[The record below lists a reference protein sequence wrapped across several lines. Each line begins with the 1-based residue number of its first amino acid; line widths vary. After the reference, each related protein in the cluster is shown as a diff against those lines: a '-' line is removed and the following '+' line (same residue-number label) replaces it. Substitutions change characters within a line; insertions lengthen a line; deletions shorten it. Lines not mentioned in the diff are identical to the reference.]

1 MAQVQSLVRELR
13 SWRLC
18 AAAKSPQSC
27 QTLCNP
33 IDGSLPGSA
42 DPGRLFSMTKKKKKK
57 RNQYADDMTL
67 YIENAEDATKNLIN
81 ESSKVAGYMINMHKL
96 IIFLCSLTMNI
107 LKMKL
112 RK

>member
-1 MAQVQSLVRELR
+1 MPTHSCILVQESV
-13 SWRLC
+13 
-18 AAAKSPQSC
+18 AK
-27 QTLCNP
+27 
-33 IDGSLPGSA
+33 D
-42 DPGRLFSMTKKKKKK
+42 
-57 RNQYADDMTL
+57 ADDMTL

>member
-1 MAQVQSLVRELR
+1 
-13 SWRLC
+13 
-18 AAAKSPQSC
+18 
-27 QTLCNP
+27 
-33 IDGSLPGSA
+33 
-42 DPGRLFSMTKKKKKK
+42 
-57 RNQYADDMTL
+57 MTL

-81 ESSKVAGYMINMHKL
+81 ESSKVAGYIINMHKL